1 MSKLRNEVLEWVQ
14 AILIT
19 LVVFLIYN
27 FFFSTTTVYNT
38 SMYPTLVEKDMLFM
52 VKKGT
57 IDQGDIVS
65 FKSELT
71 ITAADYDG
79 LSFVQKLLH
88 KEGERKN
95 LIKRVIAGPNDT
107 IEISS
112 GVVKVN
118 GVVIDEPYISTS
130 TTKSVPLQTIPEG
143 QFFVMGDNRS
153 VSYDSRDLGFVKS
166 EDIIGKVVFRFMP
179 LNKIGNVN

>member
-1 MSKLRNEVLEWVQ
+1 MNNVKHEVLEWVQ

-19 LVVFLIYN
+19 LVIFLIYN
-27 FFFSTTTVYNT
+27 FFFATTTVYNT

-52 VKKGT
+52 VKLGK
-57 IDQGDIVS
+57 IEQGDIIS

-71 ITAADYDG
+71 LSNSDYES
-79 LSFVQKLLH
+79 LNVIQKLLH

-107 IEISS
+107 IEIYD

-118 GVVIDEPYISTS
+118 GVVVDEPYISTP
-130 TTKSVPLQTIPEG
+130 TNKSVALQTIPEG
-143 QFFVMGDNRS
+143 KYFVMGDNRS
-153 VSYDSRDLGFVKS
+153 VSYDSRDLGFIS
-166 EDIIGKVVFRFMP
+166 QEDIIGKVIFRFMP
-179 LNKIGNVN
+179 LNKIGIVN

>member
-52 VKKGT
+52 IKKGT

-71 ITAADYDG
+71 ITAADHEG
-79 LSFVQKLLH
+79 LSFLQKLLH
-88 KEGERKN
+88 KEGDRKN
-95 LIKRVIAGPNDT
+95 LIKR
-107 IEISS
+107 EIGRASW
-112 GVVKVN
+112 
-118 GVVIDEPYISTS
+118 
-130 TTKSVPLQTIPEG
+130 
-143 QFFVMGDNRS
+143 R
-153 VSYDSRDLGFVKS
+153 
-166 EDIIGKVVFRFMP
+166 GKVYKKGV
-179 LNKIGNVN
+179 GG